1 MRRTQPSQEPLV
13 ASRSSYTTGRRLRAC
28 EWALIVF
35 FLYIA
40 GISPAFHLRSQLQ
53 SVPFVIAAG
62 VLALIVALAYAED
75 QPKLR
80 RAFSYARDWV
90 PLVLVLTAYR
100 EMDWFTPKY
109 SDHHLEKLW
118 IQWDRVAL
126 HGTGLQWMIDRSG
139 SILPNLLELS
149 YLLVYAIGPFSVA
162 ILYIIHRRDVMGKVL
177 FVYVVGTVA
186 AYGLFPYFPSSP
198 PRAVFPGM
206 DLPSADTLVRRL
218 NLFLVGDYGIHS
230 SVFPSAHV
238 SSAFSAA
245 WALLMY
251 LPERRRLGLGML
263 IYAFLVSMATVYG
276 RYHYAVDALAGF
288 GIGIGAALL
297 GAWVFRRA
305 SRTDGAPIAG

>member
-1 MRRTQPSQEPLV
+1 
-13 ASRSSYTTGRRLRAC
+13 
-28 EWALIVF
+28 
-35 FLYIA
+35 
-40 GISPAFHLRSQLQ
+40 
-53 SVPFVIAAG
+53 
-62 VLALIVALAYAED
+62 
-75 QPKLR
+75 
-80 RAFSYARDWV
+80 
-90 PLVLVLTAYR
+90 
-100 EMDWFTPKY
+100 
-109 SDHHLEKLW
+109 
-118 IQWDRVAL
+118 
-126 HGTGLQWMIDRSG
+126 
-139 SILPNLLELS
+139 
-149 YLLVYAIGPFSVA
+149 
-162 ILYIIHRRDVMGKVL
+162 
-177 FVYVVGTVA
+177 VGTVA